1 MFTVKSFTHKISG
14 IDLKKNTVPAI
25 IANVITFGKPKILFE
40 EKDQNR
46 ALIRW
51 LADDH
56 DCGDLNFRDDKITA
70 FAMFDDKNLACKST
84 VFLALTDP
92 EDEPVPAKDEP
103 ADPPIVSA
111 AADPE
116 PATKPA
122 KKKPAK

>member
-25 IANVITFGKPKILFE
+25 IANVITFGKSEILFE
-40 EKDQNR
+40 EKDQNK

-92 EDEPVPAKDEP
+92 EDPEPAKEEP
-103 ADPPIVSA
+103 ADPPAI
-111 AADPE
+111 AADSAQAAK
-116 PATKPA
+116 PAA

>member
-1 MFTVKSFTHKISG
+1 MFTVKSFTHKISK
-14 IDLKKNTVPAI
+14 IDLKKNTVAEI
-25 IANVITFGKPKILFE
+25 IADVIAGGKSEILFE

-56 DCGDLNFRDDKITA
+56 DCGDLDFRADKITA
-70 FAMFDDKNLACKST
+70 FAMYDDSGLACKSS

-92 EDEPVPAKDEP
+92 EDDPAPAKEDP

-111 AADPE
+111 AE
-116 PATKPA
+116 PAKPAA

>member
-1 MFTVKSFTHKISG
+1 MFTVKSFTHKISK
-14 IDLKKNTVPAI
+14 IDLKKNTVAEI
-25 IANVITFGKPKILFE
+25 IADVIAGGKSEILFE

-56 DCGDLNFRDDKITA
+56 DCGDLDFRADKITA
-70 FAMFDDKNLACKST
+70 FAMYDDSGLACKSS

-92 EDEPVPAKDEP
+92 EDDPAPAKEEP
-103 ADPPIVSA
+103 ADLPAI

-116 PATKPA
+116 PAKPA

>member
-1 MFTVKSFTHKISG
+1 MFTVKKFTHKISG

-25 IANVITFGKPKILFE
+25 IANVITFGKSEILFE
-40 EKDQNR
+40 EKDQNK

-92 EDEPVPAKDEP
+92 EDDPAPAKAKEDP
-103 ADPPIVSA
+103 ADLPAIA
-111 AADPE
+111 AEE

-122 KKKPAK
+122 AKKKPAK